1 LLKNRII
8 NLIILLFLIISF
20 SFSNLLIVSCTPVTN
35 KNYRGKSSSTNKNY
49 NRKNSSSKSNKKN
62 NKVSTKVRNNRDFKV
77 GDLDPYIEKYWGTRY
92 KFGGTTSN
100 GFDCS
105 GFMCKIFNE
114 AYSVKLPR
122 NSKSQY
128 SSGKYVS
135 KSGLIYGDLVFFNT
149 SGYGV
154 SHVGVYIGNG
164 KFAHASSSKG
174 VTISRLDNV
183 YYKSRYLGARRV
195 LK

>member
-1 LLKNRII
+1 VYLIYKNI
-8 NLIILLFLIISF
+8 LFL
-20 SFSNLLIVSCTPVTN
+20 LIGIFLFLVYSCTPVTK
-35 KNYRGKSSSTNKNY
+35 KNFRGTRGSANNYKKSSTNSKT
-49 NRKNSSSKSNKKN
+49 KVKKKSNSSS
-62 NKVSTKVRNNRDFKV
+62 NRRSFSV
-77 GDLDPYIEKYWGTRY
+77 GELDPYIEKYWGTRY
-92 KFGGTTSN
+92 KFGGTTAN

-105 GFMCKIFNE
+105 GFMCKIFTE

-122 NSKSQY
+122 NSKKQY
-128 SSGKYVS
+128 QAGRYVA
-135 KSGLIYGDLVFFNT
+135 KSDLKYGDLVFFNT

-183 YYKSRYLGARRV
+183 YYKSRYLGARRI